1 MVLTNKAG
9 NTIVF
14 LLPENF
20 MIHFTVKPEESL
32 LLLVSLGYYLQ
43 DF

>member
-1 MVLTNKAG
+1 MESFT
-9 NTIVF
+9 
-14 LLPENF
+14 ENF

-32 LLLVSLGYYLQ
+32 LLLVSSGYYLQ